1 MNFEYLLAVVF
12 GVGVSGVV
20 ASFATAP
27 VASLT
32 SRVQA
37 PEEIFRTTRSFS
49 KVQNFGDLFRARISS
64 ANKAK
69 LARALFE
76 LPEVLDLLV
85 VNLRAGDGIY
95 RSFSSV
101 VPKCEGE
108 LAKEL
113 TRVLRAVQFGAAF
126 GDEIKRVA
134 ISIPQPQVIEFTN
147 KIALALE
154 RGTPL
159 AQMLSELSAST
170 RAEIRNML
178 LRQAG
183 KNETRMLIP
192 LVFLILPITVLFAI
206 YPSLELLNFGF
217 I

>member
-1 MNFEYLLAVVF
+1 MNLEYLLAVVF

-20 ASFATAP
+20 ASFAKAP
-27 VASLT
+27 VASLS

-37 PEEIFRTTRSFS
+37 PEEIFRTTSSFPM
-49 KVQNFGDLFRARISS
+49 VQNFGELFRARISS

-126 GDEIKRVA
+126 GDEIKTVA

>member
-1 MNFEYLLAVVF
+1 MNLEYLLAVVF
-12 GVGVSGVV
+12 GVGVSGLL
-20 ASFATAP
+20 ASFVQVP
-27 VASLT
+27 VASLA
-32 SRVQA
+32 SRVKA
-37 PEEIFRTTRSFS
+37 NNEIS
-49 KVQNFGDLFRARISS
+49 KGSGYRASIRNLGELFGQKLSL

-69 LARALFE
+69 LDRALFE
-76 LPEVLDLLV
+76 LPEIIDLLV
-85 VNLRAGDGIY
+85 VHLRAGDGIY
-95 RSFSSV
+95 RSFACV
-101 VPKCEGE
+101 VPRTEGE

-113 TRVLRAVQFGAAF
+113 GRVLRAVQFGAAF
-126 GDEIKRVA
+126 GTEIKTVA
-134 ISIPQPQVIEFTN
+134 IALPQPQIIEFAN
-147 KIALALE
+147 KVALALE

-159 AQMLSELSAST
+159 AQMLGELGAST
-170 RAEIRNML
+170 RAEIRNRL

>member
-12 GVGVSGVV
+12 GVGVSGLV
-20 ASFATAP
+20 ASFGQVP
-27 VASLT
+27 VASLAR
-32 SRVQA
+32 RVQA
-37 PEEIFRTTRSFS
+37 PGESHDRAPKRFS
-49 KVQNFGDLFRARISS
+49 KRNLGELFSQKISM
-64 ANKAK
+64 ANRAK
-69 LARALFE
+69 LDKALFE
-76 LPEVLDLLV
+76 LPEIIDLLV
-85 VNLRAGDGIY
+85 VHLRAGDGIY
-95 RSFSSV
+95 RSFACV
-101 VPKCEGE
+101 VPRSEGE

-113 TRVLRAVQFGAAF
+113 ARVLRAVQFGAAF
-126 GDEIKRVA
+126 GAEIKTVA
-134 ISIPQPQVIEFTN
+134 IALPQPQIIEFTN
-147 KIALALE
+147 KVAMALE

-159 AQMLSELSAST
+159 AQLLSELGAST
-170 RAEIRNML
+170 RAEIRNRL

>member
-1 MNFEYLLAVVF
+1 MNLEYLLAVVF
-12 GVGVSGVV
+12 GIVVSGLV
-20 ASFATAP
+20 ATFVQAP
-27 VASLT
+27 VASLA

-37 PEEIFRTTRSFS
+37 KGEIS
-49 KVQNFGDLFRARISS
+49 KGEAKKVLRRNLGELLSQKLSL

-69 LARALFE
+69 LDRALFE
-76 LPEVLDLLV
+76 LPEIVDLLV
-85 VNLRAGDGIY
+85 VHLRAGDGIY
-95 RSFSSV
+95 RGFACV
-101 VPKCEGE
+101 IPRCEGE

-113 TRVLRAVQFGAAF
+113 ARVLRAVHFGAAF
-126 GDEIKRVA
+126 GAEIKKVA
-134 ISIPQPQVIEFTN
+134 TALPQPQIIEFTN
-147 KIALALE
+147 KVALALE

-159 AQMLSELSAST
+159 AQMLGELGAST
-170 RAEIRNML
+170 RAEIRNRL

-183 KNETRMLIP
+183 RNETRMLIP

>member
-1 MNFEYLLAVVF
+1 MNLEYLLAVVF

-20 ASFATAP
+20 ASFAKAP
-27 VASLT
+27 VASLS

-37 PEEIFRTTRSFS
+37 PEEIFRTTSSFPM
-49 KVQNFGDLFRARISS
+49 VQNFGELFRARISS

-108 LAKEL
+108 LAREL

-126 GDEIKRVA
+126 GDEIKTVA

>member
-1 MNFEYLLAVVF
+1 MNLEYLLAMVF
-12 GVGVSGVV
+12 GVGVSGLI
-20 ASFATAP
+20 ATFSTKP
-27 VASLT
+27 VASLA
-32 SRVQA
+32 SRVTA
-37 PEEIFRTTRSFS
+37 VEESSHAVTHVFTT
-49 KVQNFGDLFRARISS
+49 GDMAKLFRVKVSA

-69 LARALFE
+69 LDRALFE
-76 LPEVLDLLV
+76 LPEIVDLLV
-85 VNLRAGDGIY
+85 VHLRAGDGIY
-95 RSFSSV
+95 RSLTDV
-101 VPKCEGE
+101 VPRCEGE

-113 TRVLRAVQFGAAF
+113 TRVLHAVQFGAAF
-126 GDEIKRVA
+126 AEEIKTLA
-134 ISIPQPQVIEFTN
+134 ISIPQPQVVEFTN

-159 AQMLSELSAST
+159 ASMLSELGESARS
-170 RAEIRNML
+170 EIRNRL

>member
-1 MNFEYLLAVVF
+1 MNLEYLLAVVF

-20 ASFATAP
+20 ASFAKAP
-27 VASLT
+27 VASLS

-37 PEEIFRTTRSFS
+37 PEEIFRTTRSFP
-49 KVQNFGDLFRARISS
+49 KVQNFGELFRARISS

-126 GDEIKRVA
+126 GDELKTVA

>member
-1 MNFEYLLAVVF
+1 MNLEYLLAVVF
-12 GVGVSGVV
+12 GVGVSGLL
-20 ASFATAP
+20 ASFVQVP
-27 VASLT
+27 VASLA

-37 PEEIFRTTRSFS
+37 NNEIS
-49 KVQNFGDLFRARISS
+49 KGSGYRASIRNLGELFGQKLSL

-69 LARALFE
+69 LDRALFE
-76 LPEVLDLLV
+76 LPEIIDLLV
-85 VNLRAGDGIY
+85 VHLRAGDGIY
-95 RSFSSV
+95 RSFACV
-101 VPKCEGE
+101 VPRTEGE

-113 TRVLRAVQFGAAF
+113 GRVLRAVQFGAAF
-126 GDEIKRVA
+126 GTELKKVA
-134 ISIPQPQVIEFTN
+134 IALPQPQIIEFTN
-147 KIALALE
+147 KVALALE

-159 AQMLSELSAST
+159 AQMLSELGAST
-170 RAEIRNML
+170 RAEIRNRL

>member
-1 MNFEYLLAVVF
+1 MNTEYLLAVVF

-20 ASFATAP
+20 ASFTRAP
-27 VASLT
+27 VASLA
-32 SRVQA
+32 SRVMA
-37 PEEIFRTTRSFS
+37 SEEVVSGKRSRS
-49 KVQNFGDLFRARISS
+49 SGKSLGQLLSATLLS

-69 LARALFE
+69 LTKALFE
-76 LPEVLDLLV
+76 LPEILDLLV
-85 VNLRAGDGIY
+85 VHLRAGDGVY
-95 RSFSSV
+95 RSFNCV
-101 VPKCEGE
+101 VPRCEGE
-108 LAKEL
+108 LAREL

-126 GDEIKRVA
+126 GDDIKKVGITIA
-134 ISIPQPQVIEFTN
+134 QPQVIEFTS
-147 KIALALE
+147 KISLALE

-159 AQMLSELSAST
+159 AQMLSDLSVST

-192 LVFLILPITVLFAI
+192 LVFLILPVTVLFAI

>member
-1 MNFEYLLAVVF
+1 MNLEYLLAVVF
-12 GVGVSGVV
+12 GVGVSGLL
-20 ASFATAP
+20 ASFVQVP
-27 VASLT
+27 VASLA

-37 PEEIFRTTRSFS
+37 NNEIS
-49 KVQNFGDLFRARISS
+49 KGSGYRASIRNLGELFGQKLSL

-69 LARALFE
+69 LDRALFE
-76 LPEVLDLLV
+76 LPEIIDLLV
-85 VNLRAGDGIY
+85 VHLRAGDGIY
-95 RSFSSV
+95 RSFACV
-101 VPKCEGE
+101 VPRTEGE

-113 TRVLRAVQFGAAF
+113 GRVLRAVQFGAAF
-126 GDEIKRVA
+126 GTEIKTVA
-134 ISIPQPQVIEFTN
+134 IALPQPQIIEFTN
-147 KIALALE
+147 KVALALE

-159 AQMLSELSAST
+159 AQMLSELGAST
-170 RAEIRNML
+170 RAEIRNRL

>member
-1 MNFEYLLAVVF
+1 MNLEYLLAVVF
-12 GVGVSGVV
+12 GVGVSGLL
-20 ASFATAP
+20 ASFVQVP
-27 VASLT
+27 VASLA
-32 SRVQA
+32 SRVKA
-37 PEEIFRTTRSFS
+37 NNEIS
-49 KVQNFGDLFRARISS
+49 KGSGYRASIRNLGELFGQKLSL

-69 LARALFE
+69 LDRALFE
-76 LPEVLDLLV
+76 LPEIIDLLV
-85 VNLRAGDGIY
+85 VHLRAGDGIY
-95 RSFSSV
+95 RSFACV
-101 VPKCEGE
+101 VPRTEGE

-113 TRVLRAVQFGAAF
+113 GRVLRAVQFGAAF
-126 GDEIKRVA
+126 GTEIKTVA
-134 ISIPQPQVIEFTN
+134 IALPQPQIIEFAN
-147 KIALALE
+147 KVALALE

-159 AQMLSELSAST
+159 AQMLSELGAST
-170 RAEIRNML
+170 RAEIRNRL

>member
-1 MNFEYLLAVVF
+1 MSIEYLLAVVF
-12 GVGVSGVV
+12 GVGVSGLV
-20 ASFATAP
+20 ASSARTP
-27 VASLT
+27 SASLT

-37 PEEIFRTTRSFS
+37 RDDFPRGKPLRSS
-49 KVQNFGDLFRARISS
+49 AKSISQVLTQLLTS
-64 ANKAK
+64 ANKSR
-69 LARALFE
+69 LDRALFE
-76 LPEVLDLLV
+76 LPEILDLLV
-85 VNLRAGDGIY
+85 VHLRAGDGIY
-95 RSFSSV
+95 RSLTLT
-101 VPKCEGE
+101 VPRCEGE

-126 GDEIKRVA
+126 GEEVMTVA
-134 ISIPQPQVIEFTN
+134 TNIPQPQVIEFTN
-147 KIALALE
+147 KLVLALE

-159 AQMLSELSAST
+159 AQMLGELSVST
-170 RAEIRNML
+170 RAEIRNRL

>member
-1 MNFEYLLAVVF
+1 MNLEYLLAVVF
-12 GVGVSGVV
+12 GVGVSGLL
-20 ASFATAP
+20 ASFVQVP
-27 VASLT
+27 VASLA
-32 SRVQA
+32 SRVKA
-37 PEEIFRTTRSFS
+37 NNEIS
-49 KVQNFGDLFRARISS
+49 KGSGYRASIRNLGELFGQKLSL

-69 LARALFE
+69 LDRALFE
-76 LPEVLDLLV
+76 LPEIIDLLV
-85 VNLRAGDGIY
+85 VHLRAGDGIY
-95 RSFSSV
+95 RSFACV
-101 VPKCEGE
+101 VPRTEGE

-113 TRVLRAVQFGAAF
+113 GRVLRAVQFGAAF
-126 GDEIKRVA
+126 GTELKKVA
-134 ISIPQPQVIEFTN
+134 IALPQPQIIEFTN
-147 KIALALE
+147 KVALALE

-159 AQMLSELSAST
+159 AQMLSELGAST
-170 RAEIRNML
+170 RAEIRNRL